1 GVDVDMSIAAVSP
14 WSKREDSSAGIAVP
28 ANVTARGYD
37 LFALRQLYADSAFVV
52 VPLEV
57 TDFQAGITPILEAMS
72 MGKAVICTRTPGQT
86 DTIVDGETGIYVEP
100 GDPGALR

>member
-1 GVDVDMSIAAVSP
+1 MRDLDIDMAIAAVSP
-14 WSKREDSSAGIAVP
+14 WSKRDDSSAGIAIP

-57 TDFQAGITPILEAMS
+57 TDFQAGITTILEAMS
-72 MGKAVICTRTPGQT
+72 MGKAVICTRTPGP
-86 DTIVDGETGIYVEP
+86 DRHHRRRRDR
-100 GDPGALR
+100 DLRRAR